1 MSYTKLTDFAVKDA
15 LLSGNPAKV
24 IRGVEFD
31 AEFNAIVAADAL
43 STKAATLAASSGSSL
58 VGFIQS
64 GTGAVSTTVQSKL
77 RERVS
82 VSDFG
87 AVGDGVTDDT
97 AAIQK
102 ALAASLN
109 VIIEGTFLVS
119 GTGTLF
125 NIRNDHHITFNAT
138 ITHSTTSGI
147 VFSAD
152 GVNDWVLDGN
162 LAVYG
167 AGNGNGSET
176 ALYVKGCNRYKVYNV
191 LAANMYGWG
200 IKIDPGAYVAPYAD
214 QGKFFGCTS
223 YNCYYGLEGTPGTG
237 AEFCEF
243 HGYTSVLCTYGTV
256 VEAGNWQFLGGHDVQ
271 NVNGFTL
278 LGGSNNSHGMC
289 VGRAFNHNSSY
300 NFRANGATNGWVNV
314 GCNAYADS
322 LILGYIWI
330 TDSTGITWIGGNVDS
345 PILMDGTSTYCK
357 LSNANI
363 PGTYTTI
370 SGARAQYLQVENCY
384 TPSGGQWSYND
395 PAFCYVLANR
405 ASSTQTA
412 AGGATIV
419 FNNATKDNRSAYS
432 DTTGTFTTP
441 ATGWYTVSVNL
452 TITGTALA
460 AGYAEIKKNGTTICY
475 VPIVTANAGATIA
488 VASASVDIA
497 LTAADTIIVTATAG
511 GTTPLI
517 AVDTSWISI
526 ASKG

>member
-1 MSYTKLTDFAVKDA
+1 MSGYFANVRRLISA
-15 LLSGNPAKV
+15 AVS
-24 IRGVEFD
+24 
-31 AEFNAIVAADAL
+31 AIYVAF
-43 STKAATLAASSGSSL
+43 AAAGGSAL
-58 VGFIQS
+58 VGFIQA
-64 GTGAVSTTVQSKL
+64 GIGAVLRTIHDKL
-77 RERVS
+77 RENVS
-82 VSDFG
+82 NHDYRQ
-87 AVGDGVTDDT
+87 AGDTDDT
-97 AAIQK
+97 ASIQR
-102 ALAASLN
+102 ALDASLYVEITGN
-109 VIIEGTFLVS
+109 LTVS

-125 NIRNDHHITFNAT
+125 NIRSGQRITCNAT
-138 ITHSTTSGI
+138 ITHSDTTGI
-147 VFSAD
+147 IFSASAVD
-152 GVNDWVLDGN
+152 DWVIDGQ
-162 LAVYG
+162 LMVYG
-167 AGNGNGSET
+167 AGNTNSTQT
-176 ALYVKGCNRYKVYNV
+176 ALYIAGCNRYRVYNL
-191 LAANMYGWG
+191 LAANIAGWG
-200 IKIDPGAYVAPYAD
+200 IKIDPGTYVAPYAD

-243 HGYTSVLCTYGTV
+243 HGYTSVLCTWGTV
-256 VEAGNWQFLGGHDVQ
+256 VAAGNWQFLGGHDVQ

-278 LGGSNNSHGMC
+278 LSGSNNAHGQC
-289 VGRAFNHNSSY
+289 AGRSFNHNSSY
-300 NFRANGATNGWVNV
+300 NFRANGVTNGWVNV

-322 LILGYIWI
+322 AVLGYIWL
-330 TDSTGITWIGGNVDS
+330 TDSTGVTWIGGNVDS
-345 PILMDGTSTYCK
+345 PILLDGITTYCK
-357 LSNANI
+357 ISNANI
-363 PGTYTTI
+363 LGSYATI
-370 SGARAQYLQVENCY
+370 AGSRAQYLQVENCY
-384 TPSGGQWSYND
+384 TPAGGQWSYND

-460 AGYAEIKKNGTTICY
+460 AGYAEIKKNGTTIGY

-517 AVDTSWISI
+517 AVDTSWLSI